1 MNTQDIDA
9 HTLVS
14 GITAVV
20 CFFAAGAFSPHSGLV
35 ISYGAVWYVWTL
47 FLAYMGSGW
56 PWRGIAFHMM
66 AEALIYRKEAIRV
79 QTELDNK
86 TPDL

>member
-56 PWRGIAFHMM
+56 P
-66 AEALIYRKEAIRV
+66 
-79 QTELDNK
+79 
-86 TPDL
+86 